1 MPKILSAVLLLFFIA
16 ALGPKAPVAWADDN
30 KVPVVTA
37 TDRVLGKANAPIT
50 IFEYAS
56 LTCPHCAAFE
66 REKLPEIRKDWIDTG
81 KARLVYRDFPLD
93 GNAVLAASIARCAA
107 PDRYFAFLG
116 SLFESQ
122 ERWVLARDPVDA
134 LKKIVRLGGM
144 DGATVDKCRNDS
156 KLQDEIFASEVQG
169 KNDYGVES
177 TPTFFIVGPDGVST
191 KLVGD
196 LPYADFAK
204 ALNAAMP
211 KS

>member
-116 SLFESQ
+116 SLFEKP
-122 ERWVLARDPVDA
+122 RAVGACARSGGCA
-134 LKKIVRLGGM
+134 EKIVRLGGM
-144 DGATVDKCRNDS
+144 DGATVDKCRNNS

-177 TPTFFIVGPDGVST
+177 TPTFSSSAPTASAPNWSAIYPMPI
-191 KLVGD
+191 
-196 LPYADFAK
+196 LPRR
-204 ALNAAMP
+204 
-211 KS
+211 